1 MEGKLWSRQF
11 ELIVQ
16 HFCLIIYFFLGSWEL
31 IIRTAPLTGLTKL
44 VIECNSMLKQTILLL
59 SDTTGSSI
67 RASDVQYTGEH

>member
-1 MEGKLWSRQF
+1 M
-11 ELIVQ
+11 
-16 HFCLIIYFFLGSWEL
+16 

-44 VIECNSMLKQTILLL
+44 VVQCNSMLKQTILLL